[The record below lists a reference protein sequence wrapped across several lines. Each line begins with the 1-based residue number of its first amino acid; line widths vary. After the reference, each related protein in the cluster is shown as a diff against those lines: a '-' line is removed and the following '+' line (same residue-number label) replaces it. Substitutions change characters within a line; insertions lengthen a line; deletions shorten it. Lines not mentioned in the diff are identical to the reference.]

1 MPNSGNI
8 LSHGGIVPQVEEAAL
23 VTASSI
29 LVGDVRLGK
38 DASVWFAAVL
48 RGDLRHI
55 EIGEESNIQD
65 GCLLHVTRELPVV
78 VGSRVTVGHG
88 AILHG
93 CVIGKGSLVG
103 MGATILDG
111 AVIGEESVVA
121 AGALVPEGKV
131 FPPRSLIMG
140 VPGKVVRQVS
150 DEEAARLQEQARRYV
165 ELAWSYR
172 EGRRSRKGPADSR
185 PKLRY
190 SKICSVEPTIR

>member
-1 MPNSGNI
+1 M
-8 LSHGGIVPQVEEAAL
+8 
-23 VTASSI
+23 
-29 LVGDVRLGK
+29 
-38 DASVWFAAVL
+38 L

-172 EGRRSRKGPADSR
+172 EGRR
-185 PKLRY
+185 
-190 SKICSVEPTIR
+190 